1 MQETRYTEK
10 QILCGIFECWC
21 DALGYDEDEMEMDP
35 PFSAETR
42 IDLHMKAHNDWAD
55 TDLADIFYRLE
66 RHFKFQSTLE
76 EWTEELGIA
85 NVPSVEVWENEIA
98 PQFTFGALARF
109 IQKRAVNTVSF
120 EPVMVINK
128 ECRSAG
134 VFYGI
139 EQISNQLVSAKC
151 QVTPSTKIL
160 DAFRGYQLNSFWSE
174 LSWRSE
180 VRLPRLTRR
189 WDFITRWGCMIA
201 FWVLLVAFPALVFM
215 ENFYILLGAVLYVIS
230 IWFTDSVYTHYSD
243 PLPPELQTFRDL
255 AVWIVDHGGDAEWIP
270 ANVAPN

>member
-10 QILCGIFECWC
+10 QILCGMYECWC
-21 DALGYDEDEMEMDP
+21 DAMGTDT
-35 PFSAETR
+35 PFDAETQVY
-42 IDLHMKAHNDWAD
+42 LYMKEEALWED
-55 TDLADIFYRLE
+55 TDLADVFYRFE
-66 RHFKFQSTLE
+66 KQFDFECTLK

-139 EQISNQLVSAKC
+139 EQISNQLVSAKY

-180 VRLPRLTRR
+180 TRLPRLTRR
-189 WDFITRWGCMIA
+189 WDFLTNWGYMIA
-201 FWVLLVAFPALVFM
+201 FWVLLIAFPAVVFT
-215 ENFYILLGAVLYVIS
+215 ENFYILLGAVLYVIT
-230 IWFTDSVYTHYSD
+230 IWLTDSVFTHYSD
-243 PLPPELQTFRDL
+243 PLPADLQTFRDL
-255 AVWIVDHGGDAEWIP
+255 AVLIAEHDSE
-270 ANVAPN
+270 AVHQSVEG